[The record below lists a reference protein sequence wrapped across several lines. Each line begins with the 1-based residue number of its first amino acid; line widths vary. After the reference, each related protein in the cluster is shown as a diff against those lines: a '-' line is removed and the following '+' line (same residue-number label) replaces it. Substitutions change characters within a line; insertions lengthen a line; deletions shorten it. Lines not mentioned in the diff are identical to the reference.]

1 MFIFKG
7 IFVILVVVCVF
18 IGYILFKFW
27 IKFRSFKKKFQNVSD
42 NVRNNNSQNSRIIDT
57 QKRKKIIGDDEGEYV
72 DFTPVDKKKAYLT
85 DRKSCCKIKITIY
98 HTYRI
103 YRTFQKTIN
112 FLPNIIIITFR

>member
-72 DFTPVDKKKAYLT
+72 DFTPVDKKKH
-85 DRKSCCKIKITIY
+85 I
-98 HTYRI
+98 
-103 YRTFQKTIN
+103 
-112 FLPNIIIITFR
+112 

>member
-57 QKRKKIIGDDEGEYV
+57 QKRKKIIGCLLYTSDAADE
-72 DFTPVDKKKAYLT
+72 
-85 DRKSCCKIKITIY
+85 
-98 HTYRI
+98 
-103 YRTFQKTIN
+103 
-112 FLPNIIIITFR
+112 